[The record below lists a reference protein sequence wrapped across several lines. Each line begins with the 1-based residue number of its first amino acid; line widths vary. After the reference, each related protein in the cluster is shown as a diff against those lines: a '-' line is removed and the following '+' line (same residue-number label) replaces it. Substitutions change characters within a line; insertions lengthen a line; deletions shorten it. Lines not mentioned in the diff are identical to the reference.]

1 MEHFSEQTG
10 LTSYEEQLLGTKHR
24 VDHTCNWLFRLL
36 HRPGFREADCR
47 TAAGERLHAPDLVH
61 LVKAEFAAGTG
72 FLVGPQ
78 TFAGIVFDSAIQPV
92 AAGLRAAR
100 AATRQ
105 VIYEAE
111 GLTVDL
117 RFERKQQGNMVSACG
132 QVLDKEA
139 PLCWL
144 NNAAILLCTHEGRM
158 VTRTETNEYGEF
170 QVEFEPQEQLRM
182 SVVTM
187 GRDFCGLLWE
197 ISINADYPNNK
208 RLGY

>member
-1 MEHFSEQTG
+1 M
-10 LTSYEEQLLGTKHR
+10 
-24 VDHTCNWLFRLL
+24 
-36 HRPGFREADCR
+36 
-47 TAAGERLHAPDLVH
+47 
-61 LVKAEFAAGTG
+61 
-72 FLVGPQ
+72 
-78 TFAGIVFDSAIQPV
+78 

-117 RFERKQQGNMVSACG
+117 RSERKQQGNMVSACG

-158 VTRTETNEYGEF
+158 VTWKTETNEYGEF
-170 QVEFEPQEQLRM
+170 QFEFEPQEQLRI
-182 SVVTM
+182 SVVTI
-187 GRDFCGLLWE
+187 GRRTLR
-197 ISINADYPNNK
+197 IA
-208 RLGY
+208 LGNLD

>member
-1 MEHFSEQTG
+1 MEHFSEQNWVDFVRGTG
-10 LTSYEEQLLGTKHR
+10 LLGTRQR
-24 VDHTCNWLFRLL
+24 VDKHLATGCSTCK
-36 HRPGFREADCR
+36 
-47 TAAGERLHAPDLVH
+47 TALEFWKRVAGLAAEERACVPPADLVH
-61 LVKAEFAAGTG
+61 LVKTEFLTG
-72 FLVGPQ
+72 FRPGPR
-78 TFAGIVFDSAIQPV
+78 TFAGMVFDSATQLAP
-92 AAGLRAAR
+92 AGLRGAR

-117 RFERKQQGNMVSACG
+117 RFERQQQGNMVSACG

-170 QVEFEPQEQLRM
+170 QFEFEPQDQLRM
-182 SVVTM
+182 SVVTT
-187 GRDFCGLLWE
+187 GRRTLR
-197 ISINADYPNNK
+197 IA
-208 RLGY
+208 LGNLD

>member
-1 MEHFSEQTG
+1 MEHFSEQNWVDFVRGTA
-10 LTSYEEQLLGTKHR
+10 LLGTKQR
-24 VDHTCNWLFRLL
+24 VDQHLATGCSGCCTALDFWKRIAGL
-36 HRPGFREADCR
+36 
-47 TAAGERLHAPDLVH
+47 AAGERDCAPPADLVH
-61 LVKAEFAAGTG
+61 LVKAEFAVRSG
-72 FLVGPQ
+72 FWVGPQ
-78 TFAGIVFDSAIQPV
+78 TFAGIVFDSAIQPL

-170 QVEFEPQEQLRM
+170 QFEFEPQEHLRM

-187 GRDFCGLLWE
+187 GRRTLR
-197 ISINADYPNNK
+197 IA
-208 RLGY
+208 LGNLD

>member
-1 MEHFSEQTG
+1 MEHFSEQNWVDFVRGTA
-10 LTSYEEQLLGTKHR
+10 LLGTKQR
-24 VDHTCNWLFRLL
+24 VDQHLATGCEGCHTALDFWKRIAGL
-36 HRPGFREADCR
+36 
-47 TAAGERLHAPDLVH
+47 AAGERDCTPPADLVH
-61 LVKAEFAAGTG
+61 LVKAEFAARNG
-72 FLVGPQ
+72 FWVGSQ
-78 TFAGIVFDSAIQPV
+78 TFAGIVFDSAIQPL

-117 RFERKQQGNMVSACG
+117 RFERKQQGNTVSACG

-170 QVEFEPQEQLRM
+170 QFEFEPQEQLRM

-187 GRDFCGLLWE
+187 GRRTLR
-197 ISINADYPNNK
+197 IA
-208 RLGY
+208 LGNLD